1 MTPRKLGH
9 YRILRELGA
18 GGMGRVYLAEDTKL
32 GRRVALKVL
41 PDEMALDDDRLRRFR
56 REAESLASLDHPNI
70 VTIYSIEEADDA
82 TYLTMTWVDGE
93 TVASLLPPGG
103 FEIDRLLHIGAQL
116 AEALDAAHARGVTH
130 RDLKP
135 GNIMVTAEGRVYV
148 LDFGLAKIATAAG
161 TRTATV
167 EGVTAHGT
175 ILGTFPYMS
184 PEQARGEPVG
194 SPSDIFSLGAV
205 LYEMATGQRPFRGAT
220 EGELIASILR
230 DTPPSAFDLRR
241 DLPIALDLTLGRCLQ
256 KEPSSRPSA
265 AELGTLLR
273 DLARSGAS
281 RAAKSIAVLPFTDMS
296 AEGDQRYFCDGIA
309 EEILNALSQLDSL
322 RVAARTSSFLFR
334 DHGGDIREIGRRLGV
349 ETILE
354 GSVRKSG
361 DRIRVTAQLV
371 GVADGYRV
379 WSERYDRE
387 LTDVFAIQ
395 DSIAESIVDALEI
408 ALTPQEQRTL
418 AERPRAELAAY
429 EQYLRGRHYL
439 HEMTRESIRL
449 ALQMFRKASRIDPAF
464 APAYAGIA
472 EAHGMLYHWAGRS
485 DADLEEAERA
495 SRRAVE
501 LSPGSAEA
509 HAARGHVLSLHRRR
523 EEAARSFERAMRL
536 NPSLYEPYYYAG
548 IDRIHEGDFEGA
560 SQLLRRA
567 AEIREEDYNA
577 LDHLRM
583 AYVALGRNAEAAGA
597 SEQILVRVD
606 RYLDLHP
613 DDPRALQ
620 LGALALRALGRVEE
634 GRDWIER
641 ALSLQPDDPRTWY
654 NAVCFYA
661 QTGRTDLAF
670 DYFERVI
677 DADFGLREWL
687 ERDSDLATLRADPRF
702 RELSK
707 SFG

>member
-1 MTPRKLGH
+1 MTPSQLGH
-9 YRILRELGA
+9 YRILRQLGA

-41 PDEMALDDDRLRRFR
+41 PEEMALDDDRLRRFR
-56 REAESLASLDHPNI
+56 REAESLASLDHPGI
-70 VTIYSIEEADDA
+70 VTIYSIEEADGA
-82 TYLTMTWVDGE
+82 TFLTMTWVDGE

-103 FEIDRLLHIGAQL
+103 FGIDRLLHIGAQL

-135 GNIMVTAEGRVYV
+135 GNLMVTAEGRAYV
-148 LDFGLAKIATAAG
+148 LDFGLAKVAAAAG
-161 TRTATV
+161 TDVATV
-167 EGVTAHGT
+167 EAVTADGT
-175 ILGTFPYMS
+175 ILGTLPYMS
-184 PEQARGEPVG
+184 PEQARGETVG
-194 SPSDIFSLGAV
+194 ASSDVFSLGAV

-220 EGELIASILR
+220 AGELIASILR
-230 DTPPSAFDLRR
+230 DTPPPALERRR
-241 DLPIALDLTLGRCLQ
+241 DLPVALDLALGRCLQ
-256 KEPSSRPSA
+256 KDPESRPSA
-265 AELGTLLR
+265 AELATMLR
-273 DLARSGAS
+273 ELRRSGVS
-281 RAAKSIAVLPFTDMS
+281 RAARSIAVLPFTDMS

-309 EEILNALSQLDSL
+309 EEILNALRQIDSL

-361 DRIRVTAQLV
+361 NRIRVTAQLI

-395 DSIAESIVDALEI
+395 DNIAESIAAALEI
-408 ALTPQEQRTL
+408 ALTPEEQRSL
-418 AERPRAELAAY
+418 AGRPRAELAAY

-449 ALQMFRKASRIDPAF
+449 GLQMFRKASAIDPEF

-485 DADLEEAERA
+485 DADLEEADRA

-501 LSPGSAEA
+501 LSPASPEA
-509 HAARGHVLSLHRRR
+509 HAARGHALSLNRRR

-548 IDRIHEGDFEGA
+548 IDRIHEGDFERA

-583 AYVALGRNAEAAGA
+583 VYNALGRNAEAAA
-597 SEQILVRVD
+597 VSEQILARVD

-620 LGALALRALGRVEE
+620 LGALALRTLGRVEE
-634 GRDWIER
+634 GQAWIER
-641 ALSLQPDDPRTWY
+641 ALGVQPDDPRAWY

-661 QTGRTDLAF
+661 QIGRTDVAF

-677 DADFGLREWL
+677 EADFGLREWL
-687 ERDSDLATLRADPRF
+687 ERDSDLANLRSDPRF